1 MSDDEVT
8 HSITDAIQST
18 LAATGDIRMITRSL
32 IVFESIDEHGAKSI
46 TLIPGDEMTGW
57 DIVAFA
63 AYADE
68 AGRHVMRDSFFESE
82 EEEEDG
88 S

>member
-1 MSDDEVT
+1 MSDDEVA

-18 LAATGDIRMITRSL
+18 LASTGDIRMITRSL
-32 IVFESIDEHGAKSI
+32 IVFESIDEDGAKSI
-46 TLIPGDEMTGW
+46 TLIPGDEMSGW

-68 AGRHVMRDSFFESE
+68 VGRQEIRDMIYGEL
-82 EEEEDG
+82 EEEEDD
-88 S
+88 